1 MAKKRTKGYF
11 GLSWIVSV
19 ILAIIPITNIIFGIV
34 TRINRG
40 KLLGAILNFVLF
52 PIFYI
57 LDIITII
64 IKKDIT
70 ILA

>member
-11 GLSWIVSV
+11 GLSWIISV

-70 ILA
+70 VLA